1 MSLSIFREITKH
13 KKAKAMDIQ
22 EIAQK
27 GSGEHYIDSARQ
39 IAVGMGVTDVKDTLA
54 EFEDQITQ
62 LSRLT
67 PTDELN
73 IHILVEQ
80 AAYELR
86 QHKPEEALKF
96 VYAGLRKNINCL
108 PMQELK
114 GKCFIAMNRYR
125 DALEAADAILKNPY
139 NLNWSKSGNEN
150 STALTVKAF
159 ALYNLGDF
167 EHALLAFH
175 RYTA

>member
-1 MSLSIFREITKH
+1 
-13 KKAKAMDIQ
+13 MDIQ

-86 QHKPEEALKF
+86 QHKPEKALTF
-96 VYAGLRKNINCL
+96 VLAGLRKNINCL
-108 PMQELK
+108 PNFTYQINEIIQTSHMIVSFHLQS
-114 GKCFIAMNRYR
+114 FRNTSTM
-125 DALEAADAILKNPY
+125 ILV
-139 NLNWSKSGNEN
+139 L
-150 STALTVKAF
+150 
-159 ALYNLGDF
+159 
-167 EHALLAFH
+167 
-175 RYTA
+175 